1 MKYVPGIDGL
11 RAVAVLSVLLFHAGF
26 TSFSGGY
33 VGVDVFFVISGY
45 LITRLI
51 SDEVTQK
58 GSFDFPNFYYRRVRR
73 LFPALF
79 TTLAICLI
87 LSFLLFTPQ
96 HFQRFGGELTY
107 SIFSLSNFFFWSES
121 GYFDTS
127 SDFKPLLHTWSL
139 SVEEQFYMLWPALLV
154 LLLRAKSKAIVLF
167 ALAAAFAVSLG
178 LNLVFADGQSSTL
191 SSLAPTVAGWF
202 SDGASTIFYLTPFR
216 VFEFA
221 VGAAIVWLPRPGE
234 KHRALSEAS
243 MTAGLLMI
251 GISIFTFT
259 EKTAFP
265 SYNALIPCIGAA
277 LVIYGV
283 NAPTTGLLL
292 RNGLMVWIG
301 LISYSVYLVHWPLIV
316 FYRYWSSQPLAL
328 HEQVAIVTI
337 SISLG
342 FAMFRLVETPMRRAP
357 GSTYKPNKAAFGLSC
372 AMLAMFLVLP
382 ASSIWA
388 SSGWEWRIGESRKK
402 LAEQLGD
409 SKQFHIDNYGGAGYT
424 ASGWINVGKK
434 PIADLVVIGD
444 SHARHYATGLDQ
456 IIGKPFSKNIFIS
469 SASCLVLPG
478 MTRVTPGTDWDSAC
492 SGALSKAITAIE
504 NNPNSVVMIGESW
517 QFQLN
522 AAGEIGEGKPLKHG
536 NSADGYRF
544 ITKKLDKLRAKIGN
558 RQLIIVGN
566 VPGAGTSDTM
576 GCFLRPSFIQSN
588 CFSLLNVPVRA
599 IESAVGNKILAQY
612 ASARPNTIF
621 LDPFDA
627 FCANGLC
634 SSAGDDAVYYSDAL
648 HLSKAGSVRAISH
661 FKEAVLAA
669 LDRRS
674 DGTSLQQVKAA
685 NAH

>member
-26 TSFSGGY
+26 TSFAGGY

-51 SDEVTQK
+51 SDEVLQK

-154 LLLRAKSKAIVLF
+154 LLLRTKSKVTVLF

-178 LNLVFADGQSSTL
+178 LNLVFADGRSSTL
-191 SSLAPTVAGWF
+191 SRLAPTVAGWF

-221 VGAAIVWLPRPGE
+221 IGAALVWLPRLSE

-243 MTAGLLMI
+243 MTAGLSMI

-265 SYNALIPCIGAA
+265 SYNALLPCIGAG

-283 NAPTTGLLL
+283 NAPATGLLL
-292 RNGLMVWIG
+292 RNRLMVWVG

-316 FYRYWSSQPLAL
+316 FYRYWSSQPLVL
-328 HEQVAIVTI
+328 HEKLAIVGL
-337 SISLG
+337 SVALG
-342 FAMFRLVETPMRRAP
+342 FAMYRLIETPMRSAP
-357 GSTYKPNKAAFGLSC
+357 KRDRKPNKAAFGLACSMF
-372 AMLAMFLVLP
+372 AMLLILP

-388 SSGWEWRIGESRKK
+388 SNGWEWRVEAAHRE
-402 LAEQLGD
+402 LAAKMGNA
-409 SKQFHIDNYGGAGYT
+409 KQFHIDNYGGAGYT
-424 ASGWINVGKK
+424 SSGWIHIEKK

-444 SHARHYATGLDQ
+444 SHARHYASGLDKL
-456 IIGKPFSKNIFIS
+456 IGTPLSKNIFIS
-469 SASCLVLPG
+469 SVSCIVLPD
-478 MTRVTPGTDWDSAC
+478 MTRTTPGTDWDSAC
-492 SGALSKAITAIE
+492 PGALTKALSAINKNPNAAVIISESWHSQLNLAGELGSSKALQQG
-504 NNPNSVVMIGESW
+504 NSV
-517 QFQLN
+517 
-522 AAGEIGEGKPLKHG
+522 
-536 NSADGYRF
+536 DGYHF
-544 ITKKLDKLRAKIGN
+544 ITKKLDKLRSMIGD
-558 RQLIIVGN
+558 RQLIIIGN
-566 VPGAGTSDTM
+566 VPGAGTADTM
-576 GCFLRPSFIQSN
+576 GCFMRPSFIPSN
-588 CFSLLNVPVRA
+588 CASLLKIPA
-599 IESAVGNKILAQY
+599 ETIDSAKGNRVLEQY
-612 ASARPNTIF
+612 ASTRPNTIF
-621 LDPFDA
+621 LDPFEV
-627 FCANGLC
+627 FCQDGLC
-634 SSAGDDAVYYSDAL
+634 SSASDDAVYYSDAL
-648 HLSKAGSVRAISH
+648 HLSKAGSLRAVAH

-669 LDRRS
+669 LDRRP
-674 DGTSLQQVKAA
+674 DDIVLQQVKSADA
-685 NAH
+685 N